1 MVLCH
6 SLGGDGQAKNLRLVI
21 SIGCVILFGLAFW
34 WNEKYRTKYPL
45 MPLKAMLANQIWVI
59 YLAQFLVY
67 FSLFG
72 VRPPH
77 HVCEFSTNISQ
88 IISNMSEYFTR
99 TRNASNKSSGA
110 FFVMLTIGSVLG
122 SVISGYSIKK

>member
-34 WNEKYRTKYPL
+34 WNEKYRTKSPL
-45 MPLKAMLANQIWVI
+45 MPLKEMLANQIWVI

-72 VRPPH
+72 VRPPR
-77 HVCEFSTNISQ
+77 HVCEFFN
-88 IISNMSEYFTR
+88 
-99 TRNASNKSSGA
+99 
-110 FFVMLTIGSVLG
+110 
-122 SVISGYSIKK
+122 